1 MSGKTEAASSLD
13 ATLLI
18 TKALNHLQ
26 RQYVPSYLGLRVLAE
41 STSKELRNDWT
52 VGYIDRRSFT
62 RRRQAYWKYSGLKG
76 QDEKGKLEYRHFV
89 VGSPTTLLAE
99 CRLISMLSQW
109 PQFARHP
116 AVYSYLWPFYGK
128 GGHLFAHFFYGY
140 RMRERDVAEVVKQ
153 SPDHT
158 CIILDL
164 KNFYPSVDKERVQRR
179 FRDRV
184 SKAEATNN
192 QKDTANFLVEQLLA
206 FPENGLPVGPPLSH
220 VLANVALENV
230 DREMAKLYPSRY
242 FRYVDDVVIVVEAS
256 KVETALRQFRALVA
270 AEGLAVNESKT
281 DIVAANQ
288 WNAHVARREKSVTTD
303 TFGSLIRRLQVYCA
317 SSPENW
323 AATRDLFKS
332 EGFSLPFSRLQ
343 SVAAYG
349 RFRRFL
355 KILFHR
361 SKWGQ
366 KLTYIFESPESLLK
380 LATEIRDKFLEN
392 GKRVAA
398 EDTPKT
404 GMVRRW
410 RMSEVRFTFTRLMYL
425 LPFSEYGQL
434 LELLPQAA
442 ECGELRVILTALRT
456 GDASELLVRPGA
468 SVDTFAQLWKEHG
481 VGTPSVRWSEKPDYF
496 ERDSAVALATYG
508 VLSVPTQWIA
518 RVPRLSNRQLL
529 QLANGYELE
538 PFVADTP
545 DYLRELHALRSG
557 WTSDE
562 LERLLRERFNNDE
575 EVPLFGLEI
584 GGGGYFT

>member
-1 MSGKTEAASSLD
+1 MD

-18 TKALNHLQ
+18 TRALNQLP
-26 RQYVPSYLGLRVLAE
+26 RQYVPSYLGLRVFAE

-52 VGYIDRRSFT
+52 VGYVDRRSVT

-76 QDEKGKLEYRHFV
+76 QDEQGKLEYRHFV

-116 AVYSYLWPFYGK
+116 AVYSYLWPSYGK

-140 RMRERDVAEVVKQ
+140 RLRERHVAEAVRQ

-164 KNFYPSVDKERVQRR
+164 KNFYPSVDKDKALRR
-179 FRDRV
+179 FRERV
-184 SKAEATNN
+184 SKAEATNSE
-192 QKDTANFLVEQLLA
+192 KDTANFLVEQLLS
-206 FPENGLPVGPPLSH
+206 FPESGLPVGPPLSH
-220 VLANVALENV
+220 VLANVVLENV
-230 DREMAKLYPSRY
+230 DREMAKLYPARY

-256 KVETALRQFRALVA
+256 KVEAALRQFRALVV

-281 DIVAANQ
+281 DFVAANQ

-323 AATRDLFKS
+323 MATRDLFKS
-332 EGFSLPFSRLQ
+332 AGFSLPFSRLQ
-343 SVAAYG
+343 SVATYG

-361 SKWGQ
+361 SKWDQ

-380 LATEIRDKFLEN
+380 SAIEIRDKFLEN
-392 GKRVAA
+392 AKRIAV
-398 EDTPKT
+398 EEIPQP

-410 RMSEVRFTFTRLMYL
+410 RTSEIRFTFARLMYL
-425 LPFSEYGQL
+425 LPFSEYGEL
-434 LELLPQAA
+434 LRLLPQVA
-442 ECGELRVILTALRT
+442 ECAELRVILTALRT
-456 GDASELLVRPGA
+456 GDASELLLRPGA

-481 VGTPSVRWSEKPDYF
+481 VGVPSVRWSEKPDYF

-508 VLSVPTQWIA
+508 VVSVPHEWIA
-518 RVPRLSNRQLL
+518 RMPRLSNRQLL
-529 QLANGYELE
+529 QMANGYELE
-538 PFVADTP
+538 PFEADTP

-557 WTSDE
+557 WTRDE
-562 LERLLRERFNNDE
+562 LEKILLERFNNDE
-575 EVPLFGLEI
+575 DVPLFGLDI
-584 GGGGYFT
+584 GGGYFT

>member
-1 MSGKTEAASSLD
+1 MD

-18 TKALNHLQ
+18 TRALNHLQ

-41 STSKELRNDWT
+41 STSKELRNQWT
-52 VGYIDRRSFT
+52 VGYVERRSVT
-62 RRRQAYWKYSGLKG
+62 HRAQAYWKYSGLKG
-76 QDEKGKLEYRHFV
+76 QDEQGKLEYRHFI

-99 CRLISMLSQW
+99 CRLISMLSRW

-140 RMRERDVAEVVKQ
+140 RLRERDVAEAVKQ

-164 KNFYPSVDKERVQRR
+164 KNFYPSVDKEKVFRR
-179 FRDRV
+179 FSERV
-184 SKAEATNN
+184 AQASAAKYEKESAI
-192 QKDTANFLVEQLLA
+192 FLVEQLLS

-230 DREMAKLYPSRY
+230 DREMAKLYPGRY

-256 KVETALRQFRALVA
+256 KVDGALHHFRALVA

-288 WNAHVARREKSVTTD
+288 WNTHVARREKSATAD
-303 TFGSLIRRLQVYCA
+303 TFGSLLRRLQVYCA

-332 EGFSLPFSRLQ
+332 AGFSLPFSRLQ
-343 SVAAYG
+343 SVAEYG

-361 SKWGQ
+361 SKWEQ
-366 KLTYIFESPESLLK
+366 KLTYFLESPDSLLK
-380 LATEIRDKFLEN
+380 AAIEIRDKFLEN
-392 GKRVAA
+392 GKRIGD
-398 EDTPKT
+398 EEIPQT
-404 GMVRRW
+404 GMLRRW
-410 RMSEVRFTFTRLMYL
+410 RMSEIRFTFARLMYL
-425 LPFSEYGQL
+425 LPFSDYGQL
-434 LELLPQAA
+434 LQLLPREA
-442 ECGELRVILTALRT
+442 ECAELRVILTALQT
-456 GDASELLVRPGA
+456 GNASALLRRPGA
-468 SVDTFAQLWKEHG
+468 SVDTFAQLWNEHG
-481 VGTPSVRWSEKPDYF
+481 VGTPAVRWSERPDYF

-508 VLSVPTQWIA
+508 VLSVPPEWIA
-518 RVPRLSNRQLL
+518 KMPLLSNRQLL
-529 QLANGYELE
+529 QMANGYQVE
-538 PFVADTP
+538 PFSKETP
-545 DYLRELHALRSG
+545 NYLRELHALK
-557 WTSDE
+557 SDWKPEE

-575 EVPLFGLEI
+575 EVTLFGLEI
-584 GGGGYFT
+584 GGRYIS